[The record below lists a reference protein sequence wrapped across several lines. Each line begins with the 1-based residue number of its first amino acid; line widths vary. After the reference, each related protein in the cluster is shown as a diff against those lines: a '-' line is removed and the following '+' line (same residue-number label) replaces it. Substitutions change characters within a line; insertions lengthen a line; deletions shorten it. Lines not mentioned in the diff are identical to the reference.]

1 MKKEDLLLLLLAIFL
16 ILAAFLTIFFGK
28 GKSRHGYGA
37 RLVPPNGIKCMAA
50 ENVSPLSPRPVSLI

>member
-37 RLVPPNGIKCMAA
+37 RLIPSSDMKCLAT
-50 ENVSPLSPRPVSLI
+50 ENVSLLSPSPYQPF

>member
-37 RLVPPNGIKCMAA
+37 SIILPNDMKCMTV
-50 ENVSPLSPRPVSLI
+50 ENIC